1 MEQLKKYFETT
12 PKEILNK
19 ESEKLEYLN
28 EIGPDVLEYVKV
40 VKDYINQEY
49 NMIATKEEYVK
60 KELDKLNLKPS
71 KREIIIKR
79 IEYELPITELE
90 EIISGYRDSYNNIEI
105 VPEFD
110 DDIESPIIS
119 IRVIVNET
127 EEEFNARLKS
137 TISNIENDYDRLIK
151 LLQL

>member
-1 MEQLKKYFETT
+1 M
-12 PKEILNK
+12 
-19 ESEKLEYLN
+19 
-28 EIGPDVLEYVKV
+28 
-40 VKDYINQEY
+40 
-49 NMIATKEEYVK
+49 
-60 KELDKLNLKPS
+60 DKLNLKPS

-137 TISNIENDYDRLIK
+137 NISNIENNYDRLIK

>member
-19 ESEKLEYLN
+19 ESEELEYLN

-40 VKDYINQEY
+40 VK
-49 NMIATKEEYVK
+49 A
-60 KELDKLNLKPS
+60 S

-137 TISNIENDYDRLIK
+137 TISNIENNYNRLIK

>member
-127 EEEFNARLKS
+127 EEEFNARLKF

>member
-19 ESEKLEYLN
+19 ESEELEYLN
-28 EIGPDVLEYVKV
+28 EIGPDVLEYIKV

-110 DDIESPIIS
+110 DDIESSIIS

-127 EEEFNARLKS
+127 EEAFNARLKS

>member
-1 MEQLKKYFETT
+1 M
-12 PKEILNK
+12 
-19 ESEKLEYLN
+19 
-28 EIGPDVLEYVKV
+28 
-40 VKDYINQEY
+40 
-49 NMIATKEEYVK
+49 
-60 KELDKLNLKPS
+60 DKLNLKPS

-90 EIISGYRDSYNNIEI
+90 EIISGYRNLYNNIEI

-110 DDIESPIIS
+110 DVIESPIIS

-127 EEEFNARLKS
+127 EKEFNDRLKS

>member
-1 MEQLKKYFETT
+1 MGKLLDQLKSYLENT
-12 PKEILNK
+12 PKEVLEK
-19 ESEKLEYLN
+19 EAKEWEYLN
-28 EIGPDVLEYVKV
+28 EIGPDVLEYAKV
-40 VKDYINQEY
+40 VKGY

-60 KELDKLNLKPS
+60 KELGKLNLKPS

-79 IEYELPITELE
+79 VEYELPITELE

>member
-19 ESEKLEYLN
+19 ESEELEYLN

-110 DDIESPIIS
+110 DDIESHIIS

-127 EEEFNARLKS
+127 EEEFNTRLKS
-137 TISNIENDYDRLIK
+137 IISNIENDYDRFIK

>member
-19 ESEKLEYLN
+19 ESEELEYLN

-60 KELDKLNLKPS
+60 K
-71 KREIIIKR
+71 R
-79 IEYELPITELE
+79 I
-90 EIISGYRDSYNNIEI
+90 G
-105 VPEFD
+105 
-110 DDIESPIIS
+110 
-119 IRVIVNET
+119 
-127 EEEFNARLKS
+127 
-137 TISNIENDYDRLIK
+137 
-151 LLQL
+151 